1 MTVLSSQI
9 KDFIDD
15 VSTVEKLK
23 EWICFLRSNAWH
35 RNGAYNTAL
44 DLTMNTCDNS
54 SQMPLVNLF
63 QRDDVFFATD
73 INHIQHLNQRLVSL
87 YAQVETIT
95 VEGKVV
101 SILILKYFFE
111 F

>member
-1 MTVLSSQI
+1 M
-9 KDFIDD
+9 
-15 VSTVEKLK
+15 
-23 EWICFLRSNAWH
+23 RSNAWH

-101 SILILKYFFE
+101 SILILKYFFLIFE
-111 F
+111 KHEKTNEQIVSELMLFQHK